1 MLKIPGG
8 SASTCQSNYIQAN
21 VFGSAR
27 FNEMLENI
35 SVHIRLSAANTKTME
50 IFFFYYA
57 KVCRGHLKKK
67 KYIIMVRKMVR
78 LEGFGL
84 TVRNRLVHWFNPRT
98 FFLSSFLWSLK
109 FINKLISVF
118 GFEFLGITVHSVV
131 IKL

>member
-1 MLKIPGG
+1 
-8 SASTCQSNYIQAN
+8 
-21 VFGSAR
+21 
-27 FNEMLENI
+27 
-35 SVHIRLSAANTKTME
+35 
-50 IFFFYYA
+50 
-57 KVCRGHLKKK
+57 
-67 KYIIMVRKMVR
+67 MVRKMVR